1 MKSGRIILVAK
12 LKGGSGATTTCRE
25 LAAAA
30 LRDGR
35 NVALIDLDGQG
46 GLSRWWNRRTAP
58 GADGEVRAPAPDL
71 LQLNA
76 AQIPG
81 AAKEL
86 RQRYDLVIIDSPP
99 SVHETIRAVAA
110 ASDLALVPSRPTVDD
125 LDAVGPIARL
135 LHGVVDHGFVLTQ
148 VPAVRGSRDGV
159 EALQRLAERA
169 PVLGRTTFRSD
180 YSRPP
185 GHGATGFEEGAAA
198 KQEIG
203 ELYTRVLER
212 LSMTSSQDSV
222 VTISGDDGILRKQDP
237 VILSSHDHSIRILQD
252 RLITASGHKV
262 GLGSRDHRRTGS
274 RQAKGA
280 A

>member
-1 MKSGRIILVAK
+1 MAAGKLILITK

-25 LAAAA
+25 LTAAA
-30 LRDGR
+30 LQDGR
-35 NVALIDLDGQG
+35 KVALIDLDGQG

-58 GADGEVRAPAPDL
+58 AADGVQRAAPDL
-71 LQLNA
+71 LQLTA

-81 AAKEL
+81 AAKGL
-86 RQRYDLVIIDSPP
+86 RQRYDLVVIDSPP

-110 ASDLALVPSRPTVDD
+110 ASNLALIPSRPTVDD

-148 VPAVRGSRDGV
+148 VPAVRGSRDGA

-185 GHGATGFEEGAAA
+185 GYGATGYEEGASA

-203 ELYTRVLER
+203 ELYTRVIER
-212 LSMTSSQDSV
+212 LGMTSSQDGRMTSPREEGV
-222 VTISGDDGILRKQDP
+222 R
-237 VILSSHDHSIRILQD
+237 LS
-252 RLITASGHKV
+252 
-262 GLGSRDHRRTGS
+262 RRN
-274 RQAKGA
+274 AKGDA
-280 A
+280 

>member
-1 MKSGRIILVAK
+1 MTAGRLILVTK

-30 LRDGR
+30 LNDGQK
-35 NVALIDLDGQG
+35 VALIDLDGQG

-58 GADGEVRAPAPDL
+58 AADGATQRSAPDL
-71 LQLNA
+71 LQLTVV
-76 AQIPG
+76 QIPG
-81 AAKEL
+81 AAKGL
-86 RQRYDLVIIDSPP
+86 RERYDLVVIDSPP

-110 ASDLALVPSRPTVDD
+110 ASDLALIPSRPTVDD

-148 VPAVRGSRDGV
+148 VPAVRGSRDGA

-185 GHGATGFEEGAAA
+185 GYGATGYEEGAAA
-198 KQEIG
+198 RQEIG
-203 ELYTRVLER
+203 ELYTRVIER
-212 LSMTSSQDSV
+212 LRMTLSRDSGMPSSRDSV
-222 VTISGDDGILRKQDP
+222 IK
-237 VILSSHDHSIRILQD
+237 SSH
-252 RLITASGHKV
+252 
-262 GLGSRDHRRTGS
+262 RDVKRVI
-274 RQAKGA
+274 
-280 A
+280 

>member
-1 MKSGRIILVAK
+1 MIAGKLILVTK

-25 LAAAA
+25 LTAAA
-30 LRDGR
+30 LQDGR
-35 NVALIDLDGQG
+35 KVALIDLDGQG

-58 GADGEVRAPAPDL
+58 AAEGAAQRAAPDL
-71 LQLNA
+71 LQLTA

-81 AAKEL
+81 AAKGL
-86 RQRYDLVIIDSPP
+86 RQRYDLVVIDSPP

-110 ASDLALVPSRPTVDD
+110 ASDLALIPSRPTVDD

-148 VPAVRGSRDGV
+148 VPAVRGSRDGA

-185 GHGATGFEEGAAA
+185 GYGATGYEEGASAR
-198 KQEIG
+198 QEIG
-203 ELYTRVLER
+203 ELYTRVIER
-212 LSMTSSQDSV
+212 LGMTSSQDDRMTSPRV
-222 VTISGDDGILRKQDP
+222 DGIK
-237 VILSSHDHSIRILQD
+237 SS
-252 RLITASGHKV
+252 
-262 GLGSRDHRRTGS
+262 RRN
-274 RQAKGA
+274 AKGNA
-280 A
+280 

>member
-1 MKSGRIILVAK
+1 MTTGRLILVTK

-30 LRDGR
+30 LKDGQK
-35 NVALIDLDGQG
+35 VALIDLDGQG

-58 GADGEVRAPAPDL
+58 AANGATQRPAPDL
-71 LQLNA
+71 LQLTA

-81 AAKEL
+81 AAKGL
-86 RQRYDLVIIDSPP
+86 RERYDLVVIDSPP

-110 ASDLALVPSRPTVDD
+110 ASDLALIPSRPTVDD

-148 VPAVRGSRDGV
+148 VPAVRGSRDGA

-185 GHGATGFEEGAAA
+185 GYGATGYEEGVAAQ
-198 KQEIG
+198 QEIG
-203 ELYTRVLER
+203 ELYTRVIER
-212 LSMTSSQDSV
+212 LRMTPSQ
-222 VTISGDDGILRKQDP
+222 DDGIP
-237 VILSSHDHSIRILQD
+237 SSRYEGMRS
-252 RLITASGHKV
+252 
-262 GLGSRDHRRTGS
+262 SRRNV
-274 RQAKGA
+274 KGIA
-280 A
+280 

>member
-1 MKSGRIILVAK
+1 MTAGRLILVTK
-12 LKGGSGATTTCRE
+12 LKGGSGAITTCRE

-30 LRDGR
+30 LKDGQK
-35 NVALIDLDGQG
+35 VALIDLDGQG

-58 GADGEVRAPAPDL
+58 AANGATQRPAPDL
-71 LQLNA
+71 LQLTA

-81 AAKEL
+81 AAKGL
-86 RQRYDLVIIDSPP
+86 RQRYDLVVIDSPP

-110 ASDLALVPSRPTVDD
+110 ASDLALIPSRPTVDD

-185 GHGATGFEEGAAA
+185 GYGATGFEEGAAA
-198 KQEIG
+198 RQETG
-203 ELYTRVLER
+203 ELYARVVELLR
-212 LSMTSSQDSV
+212 MTSSNDDV
-222 VTISGDDGILRKQDP
+222 IISSQDDGMRSSARNGIKSSRRK
-237 VILSSHDHSIRILQD
+237 LK
-252 RLITASGHKV
+252 A
-262 GLGSRDHRRTGS
+262 
-274 RQAKGA
+274 GA
-280 A
+280 